1 MGLWAGPALGLLL
14 AVVLVAVDLA
24 QQKRLLINYTDRV
37 FETIYPQALA
47 ALVEGDQDLAESV
60 AQSSLTAPLIVASAV
75 RDGQDQLVGRV
86 ARHSAS
92 QSGWLARALFG
103 RQLTPRRGI
112 TSTDTKSVIG
122 SLSLE
127 LDANLAAMPFIWRSL
142 WVLFG
147 FPMVGAL
154 IAGAVLARFPRR
166 MAHLAYHDALTGLP
180 NQSYLFERLEE
191 ELRRA
196 HRHQYFGALLFIDVD
211 QFQQVNES
219 FGRQVGDCVLK
230 QLAECLLEVTRDE
243 DIVIRFGADEFVVVL
258 TFLDKDSTRAVIKAE
273 DIAEKI
279 RDHVSQAR
287 RYQEL
292 ELRVRCSIGVV
303 LFPEQDAGIDE
314 LLRYM
319 DAVLYQAKLEG
330 RNRICFF
337 NNRMSD
343 AVRNTLIMEGDL
355 RKALERQEFVLHFQP
370 RVNVQTGEIVG
381 AEALLRWQ
389 HPERGLVPPEQFIP
403 ILESSEMIVEV
414 GLWVIQ
420 NACVQLRQWL
430 DAGTWTKP
438 MTLGVNISPRQ
449 FRSVGFAE
457 KVIQAAEQAHL
468 EMSLLEME
476 ITESMAIQGL
486 DETLSILSQLK
497 RYGVRFSLDDF
508 GTGYSSISYL
518 KRLPVSALKIDQSF
532 VRDMQHDRNDR
543 VLVETIVAMGNLLG
557 LDVVAEG
564 VESQEQL
571 SLLSQYGCGYYQG
584 YLASKPLPAAL
595 FAELLSNK

>member
-147 FPMVGAL
+147 FPMAGAL

-497 RYGVRFSLDDF
+497 RYGVQFSLDDF

-543 VLVETIVAMGNLLG
+543 VLVETIVAMGTLLG

>member
-147 FPMVGAL
+147 FPMAGAL